1 MKKTAAQKAALARQS
16 PKDGT
21 IRAEKARPA
30 RSAEQRQVEAEL
42 NLYRDQLEDLVS
54 ERTLALELANSQLE
68 AEIDEHR
75 QSEILQSALFQ
86 ISEKAS
92 QAEDMDALY
101 AAIHGIISSL
111 LYARNFYIALIDP
124 AGRMLSFPYFVD
136 EFDAAARSP
145 RNWAGA

>member
-1 MKKTAAQKAALARQS
+1 MKKGRRKKAAVPANPGKGKRRGKDPAPGRTPTARWR
-16 PKDGT
+16 T
-21 IRAEKARPA
+21 
-30 RSAEQRQVEAEL
+30 EL
-42 NLYRDQLEDLVS
+42 NGYRDQLEELVS

-68 AEIDEHR
+68 EEIDEHR

-92 QAEDMDALY
+92 QAEDMNALY

-124 AGRMLSFPYFVD
+124 SGRMLSFPYFVD

-145 RNWAGA
+145 RNWAGG